1 MAGMV
6 SIKTIEFKLK
16 VGEYMPRGKKTSVED
31 IYKVMVGY
39 ASNKNVND
47 LARGLNMPES
57 TCRKIILNNKDKSEF
72 KKLCEQKEEEFADRA
87 TRIINLGTELLERR
101 LKTAIDKQ
109 DELEALIDY
118 VYSCDDSELNHKDK
132 RDIVNQI
139 RKIQLNGLSEVTT
152 AVGTMYDKRA
162 LAKGE
167 STQNQT
173 MVVKMDPEVKE
184 LSK

>member
-1 MAGMV
+1 
-6 SIKTIEFKLK
+6 
-16 VGEYMPRGKKTSVED
+16 MPRGKKRSIED

-47 LARGLNMPES
+47 LARSLNMPES
-57 TCRKIILNNKDKSEF
+57 TCRKIILSNKNKPEF
-72 KKLCEQKEEEFADRA
+72 KKLCEEKEEEFADKA

-118 VYSCDDSELNHKDK
+118 VYSCDDSEFSRKDK

-139 RKIQLNGLSEVTT
+139 RKIQLNGLSEITT

-167 STQNQT
+167 ATENQSIKIT
-173 MVVKMDPEVKE
+173 MDANVKE